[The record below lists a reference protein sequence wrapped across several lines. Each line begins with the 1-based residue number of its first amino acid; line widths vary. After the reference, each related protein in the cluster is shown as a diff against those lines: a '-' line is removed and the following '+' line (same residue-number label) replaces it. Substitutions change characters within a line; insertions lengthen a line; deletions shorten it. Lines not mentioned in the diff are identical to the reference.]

1 MPDEGVSGDSSWE
14 SFECQD
20 VLIKTKN
27 VILKVTGWK
36 VRGLPNSEELILWML
51 LIFHQKCI
59 ETADSCERIS
69 VQSSRPIGRHRH
81 YVAFMGKNVIF
92 SLAYAWMYIKRIEL
106 KFFSSFSHVLFS
118 AAVCTALVYILKGE
132 SKILFSDLLLCCFNL
147 KFS

>member
-27 VILKVTGWK
+27 VILMVTGRK
-36 VRGLPNSEELILWML
+36 VRGLPNSKELILWML
-51 LIFHQKCI
+51 LISHQKCI
-59 ETADSCERIS
+59 ETADSCKRIS

-81 YVAFMGKNVIF
+81 YVAFMGKNDIF

-106 KFFSSFSHVLFS
+106 KFFFPIFTFFS
-118 AAVCTALVYILKGE
+118 AAVCTALVYILKGA
-132 SKILFSDLLLCCFNL
+132 SKIFFPFYFCVALI
-147 KFS
+147 

>member
-27 VILKVTGWK
+27 VILMVTGRK

-51 LIFHQKCI
+51 LISHQKCI

-69 VQSSRPIGRHRH
+69 DQSSRPIGRHRH
-81 YVAFMGKNVIF
+81 YVAFMGKNDIF

-106 KFFSSFSHVLFS
+106 KFFFPIFTFFS
-118 AAVCTALVYILKGE
+118 AAVCTALVYILKGA
-132 SKILFSDLLLCCFNL
+132 SKILFSVLLLCCFNL

>member
-27 VILKVTGWK
+27 VILMVTGRK

-51 LIFHQKCI
+51 LISHQKCI
-59 ETADSCERIS
+59 ETADSCKRIS

-81 YVAFMGKNVIF
+81 YVAFMGKNDIF

-106 KFFSSFSHVLFS
+106 KFFFQFSRSSVLQY
-118 AAVCTALVYILKGE
+118 ALLWFIFWKERARFYFPFYFCVALI
-132 SKILFSDLLLCCFNL
+132 
-147 KFS
+147 